1 MRMQSLEQ
9 KNHKN
14 RIVERVLNDPEEY
27 KTRLESLINY
37 LNNKREILTILS
49 LESSGLIE
57 EIQKSERYESRYRVL
72 PLTGENREH
81 ARRILLRYFNNVFRD
96 VLKEEKSHGLEDEA
110 RDRVAGFFAEIMLK
124 EDKAVE
130 IFNPFVLEL
139 YNKYEK
145 RFGEGGVSTV
155 YGVVDKPTFMGEML
169 ARFVLE
175 GKAEKRGIDFTD
187 KNFPLK
193 EEVAKE
199 YFGKLWKQKML
210 FLDLLQ
216 AVRWDNKISYSIIE
230 NFVDK
235 TFKKTEK
242 RAIIVKAFVEMAK
255 NRGFELGELS
265 QEMQKKANNFIER
278 IRCERFKGEI
288 ENAEIMRGIEGFS
301 WNMWRPKEAESVSS
315 EKTTTPKKKISEKA
329 MMVLDEIKKRK
340 LTSIEAA
347 YLGRIMLKVGYSAR
361 KDYAYNAGLI
371 PQGIV
376 KKIIDHVEKA
386 GIKVTFQQSLSKKEK
401 EYILRMA
408 KRRSKIER
416 REVKKWLMENGRVLE
431 GYITKP
437 LDEAMQI
444 IEHNGRKIKGK
455 KKGMAEVSA
464 SNPEPKKHRTDDK
477 RMHVK
482 EKAEPF
488 SASTRY
494 HFVQLV
500 NAIKSKGKDEISLPE
515 LFKLMEELGYRRT
528 VNAHY
533 SVKVFSGTVIK
544 KVMRFLDSRRIIVTH
559 AHALTPEEKEDIKE
573 FAKTICKE
581 EGGKKT
587 VQFRKI
593 YSRVVEGGRFAVGY
607 LRSAIKEACTVLYV
621 EGYMIKDVPAVL
633 LGSIVANL
641 NEQLKKTQIPKDEQ
655 KKLLEIFID
664 FYYRDGMRKIETK
677 EKFGILREKTKK

>member
-27 KTRLESLINY
+27 KTRLESLISY
-37 LNNKREILTILS
+37 LNNEREILTILS
-49 LESSGLIE
+49 LESNGLIE
-57 EIQKSERYESRYRVL
+57 EIQKSERYKSRYRVL

-124 EDKAVE
+124 ERKGLD

-139 YNKYEK
+139 YNAWQGH
-145 RFGEGGVSTV
+145 GELGLSTI
-155 YGVVDKPTFMGEML
+155 YGVVSKPTFMGEML

-193 EEVAKE
+193 EEVARE

-210 FLDLLQ
+210 FLEMLQ
-216 AVRWDNKISYSIIE
+216 MLRTEQKISYTIIE
-230 NFVDK
+230 KFVDK
-235 TFKKTEK
+235 TFAKSKN
-242 RAIIVKAFVEMAK
+242 RAFIIKAFVEMAK
-255 NRGFELGELS
+255 NRGFELS
-265 QEMQKKANNFIER
+265 QVSDTMHKKIDNFIKDISCNKFNE
-278 IRCERFKGEI
+278 EI
-288 ENAEIMRGIEGFS
+288 TNTEIMQGVEGFS
-301 WNMWRPKEAESVSS
+301 WSMRYQKKAYPASS
-315 EKTTTPKKKISEKA
+315 GKTITREKKMSEKA
-329 MMVLDEIKKRK
+329 TMGLDETKKKK
-340 LTSIEAA
+340 LTM
-347 YLGRIMLKVGYSAR
+347 R
-361 KDYAYNAGLI
+361 
-371 PQGIV
+371 
-376 KKIIDHVEKA
+376 
-386 GIKVTFQQSLSKKEK
+386 
-401 EYILRMA
+401 
-408 KRRSKIER
+408 
-416 REVKKWLMENGRVLE
+416 
-431 GYITKP
+431 
-437 LDEAMQI
+437 
-444 IEHNGRKIKGK
+444 
-455 KKGMAEVSA
+455 EVSA

-477 RMHVK
+477 RRHVK

-500 NAIKSKGKDEISLPE
+500 NAIKSKGKNEISLPE

-544 KVMRFLDSRRIIVTH
+544 KVIRFLDSRRIIVTH

-607 LRSAIKEACTVLYV
+607 LRSAIKEACTLLYV
-621 EGYMIKDVPAVL
+621 EGYMIKDVPSSLVS
-633 LGSIVANL
+633 GMVESL
-641 NEQLKKTQIPKDEQ
+641 NEQLKKTKMAKGEQ
-655 KKLLEIFID
+655 KKLLATVID
-664 FYYRDGMRKIETK
+664 SIYRDRKKKIEIK
-677 EKFGILREKTKK
+677 EKFGIL